1 MWQFAESPVSI
12 AVLES
17 FYNTGKPIARV
28 CHSLGGFRHA
38 TYQGAPPRCLLS
50 VDTGIVPSSVSVTSA
65 EVIPVRIGRWNQG
78 LPQLSNQIED

>member
-50 VDTGIVPSSVSVTSA
+50 VDTGIVPSSVSVTSV
-65 EVIPVRIGRWNQG
+65 EVIHSSYWPVESRASTTQ
-78 LPQLSNQIED
+78 QSN